1 MPNVNQDIKLD
12 FKDVLL
18 RPKRSKIRSRAD
30 VSIVKINLG
39 IFYLNPEIVVSFR
52 LKSTFVCQKFCLL
65 TSFFLLCQC

>member
-39 IFYLNPEIVVSFR
+39 IFYLNPEIEVSFR
-52 LKSTFVCQKFCLL
+52 LKSMSEILYFDD
-65 TSFFLLCQC
+65 FFLLCQC